1 MDFDT
6 SLPNLASRAG
16 PIILWASV
24 SNYAISVAASS
35 SLENDKPAAIMYFLD
50 SGGGSMPQL
59 ISKKQALWFTATTSE
74 INPDVR

>member
-16 PIILWASV
+16 PIILGASV

-59 ISKKQALWFTATTSE
+59 ISGKQALWFTATALE
-74 INPDVR
+74 INPDER